1 LNPGGRLTHVKGQA
15 VNVELSSHIE
25 QDIELVLRLRRARS
39 AILGDGLF
47 SDPVWDMLLQLYLAR
62 LNGRRLKLKD
72 LMTDV
77 PGSTRARWAC
87 VLEERGLVTCHLD
100 VLVPA
105 VLWIELSESG
115 LAKMSQLVSGLRH
128 WQPID

>member
-1 LNPGGRLTHVKGQA
+1 
-15 VNVELSSHIE
+15 VNAELASHIE

-105 VLWIELSESG
+105 VLWIELSEAG
-115 LAKMSQLVSGLRH
+115 LA
-128 WQPID
+128 